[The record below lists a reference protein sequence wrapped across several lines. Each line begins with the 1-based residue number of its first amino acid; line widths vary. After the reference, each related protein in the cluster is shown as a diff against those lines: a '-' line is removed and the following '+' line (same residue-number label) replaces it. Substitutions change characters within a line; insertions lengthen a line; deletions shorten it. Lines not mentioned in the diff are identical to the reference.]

1 MAKFVAISDAVK
13 SLSEVESRFGIR
25 RNAEADFFGEWQAD
39 LPELSAADQSALARM
54 GERLAY
60 HRGEGELLEGAVM
73 LLAVSP
79 LLEVA
84 GLYDPPFRMRAEA
97 AVELAIDDGEEVLR
111 GRIDV
116 LILQGALWVLV
127 VEAKKTMISA
137 RSALP
142 QALAYMMT
150 GTGVLPRFGMVTNGD
165 DVVFVKL
172 GVEREY
178 GLSRSF
184 SLYTVGSEVELAVR
198 VLRRLGAI
206 VASKGSVNVVG
217 ESLR

>member
-25 RNAEADFFGEWQAD
+25 RNSDADFFGEWQAG
-39 LPELSAADQSALARM
+39 LPELSAEDRSALARM
-54 GERLAY
+54 GARLAY
-60 HRGEGELLEGAVM
+60 HRGAGELLEGAVM

-97 AVELAIDDGEEVLR
+97 AVELAIDDGEELLR

-127 VEAKKTMISA
+127 VEAKKAISA

-150 GTGVLPRFGMVTNGD
+150 GTGELPRFGMVTNGD

-172 GVEREY
+172 GEEREY

-206 VASKGSVNVVG
+206 VVG
-217 ESLR
+217 

>member
-25 RNAEADFFGEWQAD
+25 RNADADFFGEWQAG
-39 LPELSAADQSALARM
+39 LPELSELDRLALARM

-79 LLEVA
+79 LLEIA

-97 AVELAIDDGEEVLR
+97 AVELAIDDGEELLR

-127 VEAKKTMISA
+127 VEAKKTTISA

-150 GTGVLPRFGMVTNGD
+150 GTGGLPRFGMVTNGD
-165 DVVFVKL
+165 DVLFVKL
-172 GVEREY
+172 GAGAADELEY
-178 GLSRSF
+178 GLSRSL

-198 VLRRLGAI
+198 VLRRLGEA
-206 VASKGSVNVVG
+206 VVG
-217 ESLR
+217 

>member
-1 MAKFVAISDAVK
+1 MAKFVAISEAVK

-25 RNAEADFFGEWQAD
+25 RNADADFFGEWQAG
-39 LPELSAADQSALARM
+39 LPELSDLDRSALARM
-54 GERLAY
+54 SERLAY

-79 LLEVA
+79 LLEIA

-97 AVELAIDDGEEVLR
+97 AVELAIDDGEELLR

-127 VEAKKTMISA
+127 VEAKKAISA

-150 GTGVLPRFGMVTNGD
+150 GPGSLPRFGMVTNGD
-165 DVVFVKL
+165 DVLFVKL
-172 GVEREY
+172 GADRDY

-184 SLYTVGSEVELAVR
+184 SLYTLGSEVELAVR
-198 VLRRLGAI
+198 VLRRLGAVVVEKI
-206 VASKGSVNVVG
+206 V
-217 ESLR
+217 

>member
-1 MAKFVAISDAVK
+1 
-13 SLSEVESRFGIR
+13 
-25 RNAEADFFGEWQAD
+25 
-39 LPELSAADQSALARM
+39 
-54 GERLAY
+54 
-60 HRGEGELLEGAVM
+60 
-73 LLAVSP
+73 
-79 LLEVA
+79 
-84 GLYDPPFRMRAEA
+84 
-97 AVELAIDDGEEVLR
+97 LR

-127 VEAKKTMISA
+127 VEAKKVISA

-150 GTGVLPRFGMVTNGD
+150 GTGGLPRFGMVTNGD

-172 GVEREY
+172 GAEREY

-184 SLYTVGSEVELAVR
+184 SLYTVGSEAELAVR

-206 VASKGSVNVVG
+206 VVG
-217 ESLR
+217 

>member
-25 RNAEADFFGEWQAD
+25 RNSEADFFGEWQAG
-39 LPELSAADQSALARM
+39 LPELSAEERSALARM

-150 GTGVLPRFGMVTNGD
+150 GTGDLPRFGMVTNGD

-184 SLYTVGSEVELAVR
+184 SLYTVGSEAELAVR
-198 VLRRLGAI
+198 VLRRLGE
-206 VASKGSVNVVG
+206 VVTG
-217 ESLR
+217 